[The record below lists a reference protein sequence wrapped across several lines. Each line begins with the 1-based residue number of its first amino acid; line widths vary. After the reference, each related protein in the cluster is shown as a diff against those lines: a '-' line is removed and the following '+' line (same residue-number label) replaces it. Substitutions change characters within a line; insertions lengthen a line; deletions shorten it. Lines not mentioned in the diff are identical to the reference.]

1 LKYFLALLLF
11 ASTLPVR
18 ADDLDFTALRY
29 LTVFKDVRKKPLDT
43 VALETVRKLTGRSTW
58 TDPATG
64 QKLEAM
70 DALLSMW
77 LETREWSDTPV
88 ILATYEPLKKQLG
101 LALDQ
106 KLFTYKQIATP
117 KFEEIL
123 QQIQAKER
131 RNAELNRD
139 DREAR
144 QLMQRL
150 DTLGEVVGA
159 ETLLVVPPPTTKD
172 KWQPIP
178 HTGEY
183 YGEAVQTALTKTFK
197 DFAGAYIER
206 NPGAFSLAA
215 QDLVK
220 QLRALNPAIFPP
232 VKTIQREVE
241 FNAIHPFRKAWLLYA
256 LAALVTLV
264 TWRMRGTYWIGF
276 GAFVAGMLMHAY
288 AFYLRLLISGR
299 PPVTNMY
306 ESVVWVSFTAA
317 LFAVILEAIY
327 RQRYYIVGVAP
338 LSVVML
344 ILADQFPA
352 VLDPSIGPL
361 MPVLRD
367 NFWLTVHV
375 PTITAGYAAFMVAL
389 GIGHIAL
396 GYYLFAPGD
405 RDRIRQLEKFI
416 YRAMQI
422 GVLCIAAG
430 TILGGIWAHYAWG
443 RFWGWD
449 PKEVWALITLLCYL
463 VPLHGRLS
471 GWLSNFALT
480 IASVVCFL
488 PVLMA
493 WYGVN
498 FILGTGKHSY
508 GFGVGGFSYALTF
521 VAFELTLVAVA
532 LFRRKQHA

>member
-1 LKYFLALLLF
+1 MKYFLALLLF
-11 ASTLPVR
+11 AGTLSVR
-18 ADDLDFTALRY
+18 ADDLDFTALRC

-64 QKLEAM
+64 QKLAAM
-70 DALLSMW
+70 DVLLSMW
-77 LETREWSDTPV
+77 LETREWSDAPV

-106 KLFTYKQIATP
+106 KFFTYKQIATP

-123 QQIQAKER
+123 QQIQTKER
-131 RNAELNRD
+131 RNVELNRD

-150 DTLGEVVGA
+150 DTLGDVVGA
-159 ETLLVVPPPTTKD
+159 ETLLVVPPATTKD
-172 KWQPIP
+172 RWQPIP
-178 HTGEY
+178 HAVEH
-183 YGEAVQTALTKTFK
+183 YGDAVQTTLTKTFK

-220 QLRALNPAIFPP
+220 QLRALNPTIFPP
-232 VKTIQREVE
+232 METLQREVE
-241 FNAIHPFRKAWLLYA
+241 FNALHPFRKAWLLYA
-256 LAALVTLV
+256 LAALVTLI
-264 TWRMRGTYWIGF
+264 TWRMRGAYWIGF

-288 AFYLRLLISGR
+288 AFYLRMLISGR

-375 PTITAGYAAFMVAL
+375 PTITAGYAAFVVAL

-396 GYYLFAPGD
+396 GYYLFAPND
-405 RDRIRQLEKFI
+405 RDRVRQLEKFI

-430 TILGGIWAHYAWG
+430 TILGGNADPLAWAG
-443 RFWGWD
+443 G
-449 PKEVWALITLLCYL
+449 VIT
-463 VPLHGRLS
+463 
-471 GWLSNFALT
+471 NT
-480 IASVVCFL
+480 
-488 PVLMA
+488 
-493 WYGVN
+493 
-498 FILGTGKHSY
+498 
-508 GFGVGGFSYALTF
+508 
-521 VAFELTLVAVA
+521 VAAIVAVMNA
-532 LFRRKQHA
+532 RIYIFPMSESP